1 MTSIVG
7 TSPSQAQIASIPAC
21 YAANIDRILFSE
33 EQLQTRVREL
43 AAEISASYTDKTES
57 ILVVGLLKGA
67 FLAVADV
74 ARALT
79 VPNKIDFLVA
89 SSYGGTATTS
99 SGTVRLK
106 KDLDIDPAGKHIL
119 IVEDLIDTGNTLAWV
134 KSYLL
139 TKNCKSVKICC
150 ILDKKERREVD
161 LPIDYVG
168 FVCPDEFV
176 VGYGKIKGKKVG
188 KKLTFV
194 EMRCIELGCCC
205 GCRIVFDFSLCNSF
219 L

>member
-1 MTSIVG
+1 MSSIAATTGKSSQMT
-7 TSPSQAQIASIPAC
+7 QAQIASIPAT
-21 YAANIDRILFSE
+21 YASKIDHVLFSE
-33 EQLQTRVREL
+33 EQLQARIVQL
-43 AAEISASYTDKTES
+43 AAEISASYSDPNET

-74 ARALT
+74 AKRLT

-106 KDLDIDPAGKHIL
+106 KDLDIDPANKHIL

-161 LPIDYVG
+161 LPIDFVG

-176 VGYGKIKGKKVG
+176 VGYGMDFDEEFRTLPFVGVLKPECYGGGK
-188 KKLTFV
+188 
-194 EMRCIELGCCC
+194 E
-205 GCRIVFDFSLCNSF
+205 
-219 L
+219 

>member
-1 MTSIVG
+1 M
-7 TSPSQAQIASIPAC
+7 ASITTTTVVGVAATKEQNESIPEC
-21 YAANIDRILFSE
+21 YVNKIDHVLFSE
-33 EQLQTRVREL
+33 EQLQTRIKEL
-43 AAEISASYTDKTES
+43 AAEISASYTDKNET

-74 ARALT
+74 AKRLT

-106 KDLDIDPAGKHIL
+106 KDLDIDPANKHIL

-150 ILDKKERREVD
+150 ILDKTERREVD

-168 FVCPDEFV
+168 FECPDEFV
-176 VGYGKIKGKKVG
+176 VGYGMDFDEEFRTLPFVG
-188 KKLTFV
+188 VLKP
-194 EMRCIELGCCC
+194 ECYGGGEH
-205 GCRIVFDFSLCNSF
+205 
-219 L
+219 

>member
-1 MTSIVG
+1 MASISSKQG
-7 TSPSQAQIASIPAC
+7 TAATAQENAQIPAC
-21 YAANIDRILFSE
+21 YAENIDRVLFSE
-33 EQLQTRVREL
+33 AQLQTRIKEL
-43 AAEISASYTDKTES
+43 ATEISESYEDKTES

-89 SSYGGTATTS
+89 SSYGGTNTTS
-99 SGTVRLK
+99 TGTVRLK
-106 KDLDIDPAGKHIL
+106 KDLDIDPANKHIL

-150 ILDKKERREVD
+150 ILDKKERREVNLD
-161 LPIDYVG
+161 IDFVG

-176 VGYGKIKGKKVG
+176 VGYGMDFDEEYRTLPFVGVLKPEAYQPMCGKH
-188 KKLTFV
+188 
-194 EMRCIELGCCC
+194 
-205 GCRIVFDFSLCNSF
+205 D
-219 L
+219 